1 MLFLNTNKKYTV
13 NQSEIE
19 KKYYLRNSRK
29 ITSFEQPTG
38 RFFTLEKD
46 NRYIECPYITTKSSR
61 HERMILRLK
70 NINAKKRLSV
80 YRGGD
85 RTVLINANYVF
96 PAHAGVILSRCF
108 CNGFFYFYFFMG
120 DSMQIPEFSNKWKM
134 HFLTRVLEYQKKDT
148 NHAII
153 IFRRGTSDYF
163 QQLGG
168 DWS

>member
-108 CNGFFYFYFFMG
+108 CNGFFLFLFFHG
-120 DSMQIPEFSNKWKM
+120 RFHADSG
-134 HFLTRVLEYQKKDT
+134 VLEQMEDAFSYTSFRVPKKGHKSCH
-148 NHAII
+148 NYI
-153 IFRRGTSDYF
+153 
-163 QQLGG
+163 
-168 DWS
+168 

>member
-96 PAHAGVILSRCF
+96 PAHAGVILVI
-108 CNGFFYFYFFMG
+108 M
-120 DSMQIPEFSNKWKM
+120 
-134 HFLTRVLEYQKKDT
+134 
-148 NHAII
+148 
-153 IFRRGTSDYF
+153 
-163 QQLGG
+163 
-168 DWS
+168 